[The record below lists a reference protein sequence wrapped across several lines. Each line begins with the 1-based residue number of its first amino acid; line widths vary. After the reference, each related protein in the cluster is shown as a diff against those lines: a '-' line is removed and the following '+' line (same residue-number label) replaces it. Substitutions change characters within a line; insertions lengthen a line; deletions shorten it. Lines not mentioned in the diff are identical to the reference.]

1 MNVVDADEA
10 LRRLMEGNRRFVENV
25 RSVQAMVCD
34 RAELSRGQRPFAI
47 VLCCSDSRSP
57 AETIFDQGLGC
68 LFVIRVAG
76 NIVAPSQIASV
87 EFAVERFHTRLVVV
101 MGHSHCGAIS
111 ATLDAIQAGRGVGN
125 LASIVDRIR
134 PAVLPLLQTELAEDR
149 ESLERAAV
157 RANVEASVRQLRYGS
172 RLLEEQLISGGLRI
186 VGAEYDLVTGRVDF
200 FETERE
206 LNGCAT
212 PRKPGPGR

>member
-68 LFVIRVAG
+68 LFVSRVAG
-76 NIVAPSQIASV
+76 NIVAPCAVASV
-87 EFAVERFHTRLVVV
+87 EFAVERCHTRVVV
-101 MGHSHCGAIS
+101 VTGRSHCGAIS
-111 ATLDAIQAGRGVGN
+111 ATLDAIQAGRGAGN

-149 ESLERAAV
+149 ESLERRSEEHTSELQSRENLV
-157 RANVEASVRQLRYGS
+157 C
-172 RLLEEQLISGGLRI
+172 RLLL
-186 VGAEYDLVTGRVDF
+186 
-200 FETERE
+200 
-206 LNGCAT
+206 
-212 PRKPGPGR
+212 